1 MRSFVN
7 TLKYPYEHHR
17 NSASPKEVLG
27 FLLFQDKSIFML
39 IIKFVQ
45 SSTQL
50 GSEKHFLIH
59 HISTLVD
66 QTPHFSEF

>member
-27 FLLFQDKSIFML
+27 FLLFQDISIFML

-50 GSEKHFLIH
+50 GSEKD
-59 HISTLVD
+59 S
-66 QTPHFSEF
+66 